1 MDEKEYFCQNTDL
14 LESDLKDGEDD
25 SLKENIELN
34 LDKADIVDDS
44 YTVEE
49 IEKKDDNSRTLA
61 IIAFVFSLISIFLG
75 TFFSIISITMA
86 IVSKTTNKENDCIS
100 NKYANA
106 SLIICA
112 CSFLLR
118 ILFIMLYTFLIFS
131 IISI

>member
-49 IEKKDDNSRTLA
+49 IENNYN
-61 IIAFVFSLISIFLG
+61 IVEPIADLIFKV
-75 TFFSIISITMA
+75 
-86 IVSKTTNKENDCIS
+86 IVSVFPKFKKGN
-100 NKYANA
+100 
-106 SLIICA
+106 
-112 CSFLLR
+112 
-118 ILFIMLYTFLIFS
+118 
-131 IISI
+131 